1 MTPELWLAV
10 PVGLLIGVCVGLTG
24 TSGAFMIPAMIYVF
38 GERPLRAQGTA
49 LFIALTPIWIGP
61 LIPYWRAGHVNWK
74 LGTVLAA
81 GLLVGG
87 YFGAQW
93 AQTLPVD
100 VLRKCFGAMLLLV
113 ALRMLLQ
120 R

>member
-1 MTPELWLAV
+1 
-10 PVGLLIGVCVGLTG
+10 
-24 TSGAFMIPAMIYVF
+24 
-38 GERPLRAQGTA
+38 
-49 LFIALTPIWIGP
+49 
-61 LIPYWRAGHVNWK
+61 VNWK